1 MIQSKQLKMSQDN
14 EENNSKDNKEGKVDN
29 DMRDKYKNSQ
39 MQQIIENLHDCKVWQ
54 NIRQSK
60 YYLLANISLGRNVL
74 FTGRNINNGLGNV
87 QMHAERSVLT
97 SFVNYFGFN
106 KLIKAYS
113 LKG

>member
-14 EENNSKDNKEGKVDN
+14 EENNGKDSNDGKDDMKNKN
-29 DMRDKYKNSQ
+29 KYKHYQ
-39 MQQIIENLHDCKVWQ
+39 MLEIIRTLPDCEVWQ

-60 YYLLANISLGRNVL
+60 YYLLAYISLGRNVL

-97 SFVNYFGFN
+97 SLANFCGFN
-106 KLIKAYS
+106 SLKKWYS